1 MSSHELERLRSIRTF
16 PSLLKYL
23 RDELDWPIES
33 EDFEDL
39 TFDYEPEEL
48 GLDSKIA
55 VKIKEIK
62 QLRPLCSS
70 QPWGIFFVNFDP
82 KRLPVVVL
90 RRVLQSLVIKKRQSA
105 NKATQMSWLQTDLLF
120 ISSYGESDNRAIT
133 FAHFTENKQMGDL
146 PVLKVLGW
154 DKDDTAFH
162 LADAHDSLKEKLSWP
177 DDENDIDNW
186 RRSWSSAFILR
197 HREVVDTSK
206 KLAIELA
213 DLATNIRRRVNQVLV
228 VEDTEKGP
236 MRKLMAGFKEA
247 LIHDLSEDDFAD
259 MYAQT
264 IAYGLLAAAIS
275 RHVPG
280 EGVAL
285 IADNIADMVPVTNP
299 FLKELLGTF
308 LTVGGRKNKLDFDEL
323 GVNDI
328 IDLLRHANLTA
339 VLHDFG
345 NQNPLEDPVI
355 NFYELFLKEYDSKK
369 RTQRGVFYTPKP
381 VVSFIVRSVHEILKK
396 DFGLNFGLADTTTW
410 GEMSK
415 RNKDIKIP
423 DGVDPNE
430 PFVQI
435 LDPATGTG
443 TFLVETIDVIYKE
456 MATKWNGE
464 GHLPLEFPKLWDR
477 YVPKHLLPRLY
488 GFELLMAPYTIAH
501 MKIGLKLKGT
511 GYRFQS
517 NERAR
522 IYLTNTLEEPKDISG
537 YFEKMAPA
545 LAHEAEAANRVKSFT
560 PVTIVIG
567 NPPYAGISSNMNP
580 WIDGLLKGQIPNG
593 PKVRSYYE
601 VDGKPL
607 GERKLWLQ
615 DDYVKF
621 IRYGQFRLDNT
632 GIGVLGLITNHSYLD
647 NPTFRG
653 MRQALLESFDN
664 LNFTDLHGNAKK
676 KEKSPDGSKDK
687 NVFDIQQGVGIC
699 LLRNT
704 TNSEQPLISYASFWG
719 SRENKY
725 DLSHQNTI
733 YSVDYDKLI
742 PNSPYYFF
750 IPQDESHREE
760 YEEYCK
766 ISDIMSKNTTG
777 IVTARDS
784 FVIDFESKQI
794 LNRIKDMREPTITD
808 ASIREK
814 YFSGKGSPKY
824 PDGDSRGWKLVEA
837 RKKVQ
842 ADIHWQKHII
852 ACLYR
857 PFDKRLI
864 YYVPWM
870 IDWPRPELMRHML
883 TGKNLGLIATR
894 QTKDKW
900 DVFCSVN
907 IIGHKTCSAYDINN
921 LFPLYLYQVEGE
933 LNFTKGNWP
942 AGKNGRTPNLNPKFV
957 KQFADSI
964 GFEFVS
970 DGKGN
975 LKNTFGPE
983 DILNYIYAV
992 FHGPTYRSRYAE
1004 FLKIDFPRVPITSD
1018 TDMFRILCNL
1028 GNELVSLHLLESDN
1042 LNNYIICFP
1051 STGDNSVTK
1060 VGEKGK
1066 TLADVK
1072 NGKGKLFINKT
1083 QYFDNLPEEVWNFHI
1098 GGYQVCYK
1106 WLYDRKKAGRKLSA
1120 EDIEHYH
1127 KIVVALNETIKIMK
1141 QIDEVIEAHGGWPI
1155 KYIWGEI

>member
-1 MSSHELERLRSIRTF
+1 MDGNELERLRSIKTF
-16 PSLLKYL
+16 PSLVKYL
-23 RDELDWPIES
+23 RDELDWPIETD
-33 EDFEDL
+33 DFDDL
-39 TFDYEPEEL
+39 TFEYEPEEL
-48 GLDSKIA
+48 GIDSKIA

-62 QLRPLCSS
+62 QLRPLSS
-70 QPWGIFFVNFDP
+70 KQPWGIFFVNFAP

-133 FAHFTENKQMGDL
+133 FAHFTENIQMGDL

-177 DDENDIDNW
+177 DDEEDLTNW
-186 RRSWSSAFILR
+186 RKSWASAFILR
-197 HREVVDTSK
+197 HREVVETSK
-206 KLAIELA
+206 QLAIELA
-213 DLATNIRRRVNQVLV
+213 DLATNIRTRVNQVLA
-228 VEDTEKGP
+228 VEDPENGP

-280 EGVAL
+280 EELVLLAE
-285 IADNIADMVPVTNP
+285 NIADMVPVTNP

-308 LTVGGRKNKLDFDEL
+308 LTVGGRKKKLDFDEL
-323 GVNDI
+323 GINDI

-355 NFYELFLKEYDSKK
+355 HFYELFLKEYDAEK
-369 RTQRGVFYTPKP
+369 RTRRGVFYTPKP
-381 VVSFIVRSVHEILKK
+381 VVSFIVRNVHEILKK
-396 DFGLNFGLADTTTW
+396 DFGLEYGLADTISW

-423 DGVDPNE
+423 EGVKPDE

-456 MATKWNGE
+456 MATKWNDE

-545 LAHEAEAANRVKSFT
+545 LAHEAEAANRVKSYT

-567 NPPYAGISSNMNP
+567 NPPYAGLSSNMNP

-607 GERKLWLQ
+607 GEKKLWLQ

-621 IRYGQFRLDNT
+621 IRYAQWRIENIQY
-632 GIGVLGLITNHSYLD
+632 GILGYISNHAYLD

-653 MRQALLESFDN
+653 MRQQLMLSFQQI
-664 LNFTDLHGNAKK
+664 LVFDLHGSSKK
-676 KEKSPDGSKDK
+676 RECPPGGCSNS
-687 NVFDIQQGVGIC
+687 NVFDIQQGVGISLFC
-699 LLRNT
+699 KHILE
-704 TNSEQPLISYASFWG
+704 SEPSVLYSDLWG
-719 SRENKY
+719 TRK
-725 DLSHQNTI
+725 HK
-733 YSVDYDKLI
+733 YSVLLKETFDAIRPEVLS
-742 PNSPYYFF
+742 PSSPYYFF
-750 IPQDESHREE
+750 IPRDEASRED
-760 YEEYCK
+760 YEKYYN
-766 ISDIMSKNTTG
+766 IIDIMNVNTTG
-777 IVTARDS
+777 VQTGNEKELTDFSRLELSGKLSALENSNIDNALLKKYAHKPFDNRWMLFIKNHKQEIFNKIKIPASYRSRYDIS
-784 FVIDFESKQI
+784 FHLIDFDNLALLTGRSNTSEGMNHFFVSKYCSEVKCAES
-794 LNRIKDMREPTITD
+794 
-808 ASIREK
+808 
-814 YFSGKGSPKY
+814 
-824 PDGDSRGWKLVEA
+824 SRGS
-837 RKKVQ
+837 
-842 ADIHWQKHII
+842 I
-852 ACLYR
+852 
-857 PFDKRLI
+857 
-864 YYVPWM
+864 
-870 IDWPRPELMRHML
+870 
-883 TGKNLGLIATR
+883 
-894 QTKDKW
+894 
-900 DVFCSVN
+900 FC
-907 IIGHKTCSAYDINN
+907 
-921 LFPLYLYQVEGE
+921 PLYLYPEEGHMPDR
-933 LNFTKGNWP
+933 NWP
-942 AGKNGRTPNLNPKFV
+942 AGKNGRTPNLDPKFV
-957 KQFADSI
+957 EQFADAI
-964 GFEFVS
+964 VLEFVS
-970 DGKGN
+970 DGKGD
-975 LKNTFGPE
+975 LKKTFGPE
-983 DILNYIYAV
+983 DVFNYIYAI
-992 FHGPTYRSRYAE
+992 FHSTKYRDRYAE
-1004 FLKIDFPRVPITSD
+1004 FIKIDFPRVPITLD
-1018 TDMFRILCNL
+1018 TDMFKILCSL
-1028 GNELVSLHLLESDN
+1028 GNELVGLHLMESDK
-1042 LNNYIICFP
+1042 LNDHITTFP
-1051 STGDNSVTK
+1051 VSGDNTVIK

-1083 QYFDNLPEEVWNFHI
+1083 EYFDNLPEEVWNFHI

-1106 WLYDRKKAGRKLSA
+1106 WLYDRKKASRKLSA

-1127 KIVVALNETIKIMK
+1127 RIVVAINETIKIMK
-1141 QIDEVIEAHGGWPI
+1141 QIDEVIAAHGGWPDAFI
-1155 KYIWGEI
+1155 LDKS

>member
-1 MSSHELERLRSIRTF
+1 MKPDELQRLRSIKTF
-16 PSLLKYL
+16 PSLVKYL

-39 TFDYEPEEL
+39 MFDYEPDEI
-48 GLDSKIA
+48 GIDSKIA

-62 QLRPLCSS
+62 QLRPLSS
-70 QPWGIFFVNFDP
+70 KQPWGIFFVNFLP

-105 NKATQMSWLQTDLLF
+105 NKAAQMSWLQTDLLF
-120 ISSYGESDNRAIT
+120 ISSYGESDDRAIT

-146 PVLKVLGW
+146 PVLKVLGR

-177 DDENDIDNW
+177 DDEDDTDNW
-186 RRSWSSAFILR
+186 RKSWSSAFILR

-206 KLAIELA
+206 ELAIELA
-213 DLATNIRRRVNQVLV
+213 DLATDIRKRVNQVIA
-228 VEDTEKGP
+228 VEDAEKGP

-308 LTVGGRKNKLDFDEL
+308 LTIGGRKKKLDFDEL
-323 GVNDI
+323 GINDI
-328 IDLLRHANLTA
+328 IDLLRNANLTA

-355 NFYELFLKEYDSKK
+355 HFYELFLKEYDSQK

-396 DFGLNFGLADTTTW
+396 DFGLEYGLADTTTW

-423 DGVDPNE
+423 KGVKSDE

-456 MATKWNGE
+456 MTAKWEKE
-464 GHLPLEFPKLWDR
+464 GHMQLEFSKLWNE

-501 MKIGLKLKGT
+501 MKIGLKLQGT
-511 GYRFQS
+511 SYRFQS
-517 NERAR
+517 KERAR
-522 IYLTNTLEEPKDISG
+522 IYLTNTLEKPNDFSD
-537 YFEKMAPA
+537 YFEQAAPA
-545 LAHEAEAANRVKSFT
+545 LAHEANQANKIKERNSITV
-560 PVTIVIG
+560 VIG
-567 NPPYAGISSNMNP
+567 NPPYAGLSSNMNP

-601 VDGKPL
+601 VDDKPL

-632 GIGVLGLITNHSYLD
+632 GVGVLGLITNHAYLD

-653 MRQALLESFDN
+653 MRQALLESFSN
-664 LNFTDLHGNAKK
+664 LHFIDLHGNAKK
-676 KEKSPDGSKDK
+676 KEKSPDGSADK

-704 TNSEQPLISYASFWG
+704 PNSEQSLVSYASLWG

-725 DLSHQNTI
+725 TKALQNTLCTI
-733 YSVDYDKLI
+733 DCDDII

-750 IPQDESHREE
+750 VPRDEAHREE
-760 YEEYCK
+760 YESGYK
-766 ISDIMSKNTTG
+766 ISEIMAVNVTG

-784 FVIDFESKQI
+784 FVIDFESKPI
-794 LNRIKDMREPTITD
+794 FNRIKDMHEPTITD
-808 ASIREK
+808 TSIREK
-814 YFSGKGSPKY
+814 YFSGKGSSKY

-842 ADIHWQKHII
+842 ADIHWQKHIST
-852 ACLYR
+852 CLYR
-857 PFDKRLI
+857 PFDERPI
-864 YYVPWM
+864 YYVSWM
-870 IDWPRPELMRHML
+870 VDWPRPEVMRHML
-883 TGKNLGLIATR
+883 AGENLGLITVR
-894 QTKDKW
+894 QVAEG
-900 DVFCSVN
+900 VFNHTFVSSN
-907 IIGHKTCSAYDINN
+907 IIESRITISNKGIGF
-921 LFPLYLYQVEGE
+921 LLPLYLYPEEGHMPDR
-933 LNFTKGNWP
+933 NWP
-942 AGKNGRTPNLNPKFV
+942 AGKNGRTPNLDPKFV
-957 KQFADSI
+957 VRLTDGI
-964 GFEFVS
+964 GLKFVS
-970 DGKGN
+970 DGEGD
-975 LKNTFGPE
+975 LKNTFGSE
-983 DILNYIYAV
+983 DILSYIYAV
-992 FHGPTYRSRYAE
+992 FHSQTYRSRYAE
-1004 FLKIDFPRVPITSD
+1004 FLKIDFPRVPITGKSD
-1018 TDMFRILCNL
+1018 LFRELCGL
-1028 GNELVSLHLLESDN
+1028 GGKLVSIHLMESGTLKN
-1042 LNNYIICFP
+1042 HITTFP
-1051 STGDNSVTK
+1051 VSGDNAVTK
-1060 VGEKGK
+1060 VGEKEK
-1066 TLADVK
+1066 TLTDIED
-1072 NGKGKLFINKT
+1072 GKGKLFINTT

-1106 WLYDRKKAGRKLSA
+1106 WLADRKKAKRKLSA

-1127 KIVVALNETIKIMK
+1127 KIVVAINETIKIMK
-1141 QIDEVIEAHGGWPI
+1141 QIDETIDAHGGWPI
-1155 KYIWGEI
+1155 K

>member
-1 MSSHELERLRSIRTF
+1 MKPDELQRLRSIKTF
-16 PSLLKYL
+16 PSLVKYL

-39 TFDYEPEEL
+39 MFDYEPDEI
-48 GLDSKIA
+48 GIDSKIA

-62 QLRPLCSS
+62 QLRPLSS
-70 QPWGIFFVNFDP
+70 KQPWGIFFVNFLP

-105 NKATQMSWLQTDLLF
+105 NKAAQMSWLQTDLLF
-120 ISSYGESDNRAIT
+120 ISSYGESDDRAIT

-146 PVLKVLGW
+146 PVLKVLGR

-177 DDENDIDNW
+177 DDEDDTDNW
-186 RRSWSSAFILR
+186 RKSWSSAFILR

-206 KLAIELA
+206 ELAIELA
-213 DLATNIRRRVNQVLV
+213 DLATDIRKRVNQVIA
-228 VEDTEKGP
+228 VEDAEKGP

-308 LTVGGRKNKLDFDEL
+308 LTIGGRKKKLDFDEL
-323 GVNDI
+323 GINDI
-328 IDLLRHANLTA
+328 IDLLRNANLTA

-355 NFYELFLKEYDSKK
+355 HFYELFLKEYDSQK

-396 DFGLNFGLADTTTW
+396 DFGLEYGLADTTTW

-423 DGVDPNE
+423 KGVKSDE

-456 MATKWNGE
+456 MTAKWEKE
-464 GHLPLEFPKLWDR
+464 GHMQLEFSKLWNE

-501 MKIGLKLKGT
+501 MKIGLKLQGT
-511 GYRFQS
+511 SYRFQS
-517 NERAR
+517 KERAR
-522 IYLTNTLEEPKDISG
+522 IYLTNTLEKPNDFSD
-537 YFEKMAPA
+537 YFEQAAPA
-545 LAHEAEAANRVKSFT
+545 LAHEANQANKIKERNSITV
-560 PVTIVIG
+560 VIG
-567 NPPYAGISSNMNP
+567 NPPYAGLSSNMNP

-601 VDGKPL
+601 VDDKPL

-632 GIGVLGLITNHSYLD
+632 GVGVLGLITNHAYLD

-653 MRQALLESFDN
+653 MRQALLESFSN
-664 LNFTDLHGNAKK
+664 LHFIDLHGNAKK
-676 KEKSPDGSKDK
+676 KEKSPDGSADK

-704 TNSEQPLISYASFWG
+704 PNSEQSLVSYASLWG

-725 DLSHQNTI
+725 TKALQNTLCTI
-733 YSVDYDKLI
+733 DCDDII

-750 IPQDESHREE
+750 VPRDEAHREE
-760 YEEYCK
+760 YESGYK
-766 ISDIMSKNTTG
+766 ISEIMAVNVTG

-784 FVIDFESKQI
+784 FVIDFESKPI
-794 LNRIKDMREPTITD
+794 FNRIKDMHEPTITD
-808 ASIREK
+808 TSIREK
-814 YFSGKGSPKY
+814 YFSGKGS
-824 PDGDSRGWKLVEA
+824 S
-837 RKKVQ
+837 
-842 ADIHWQKHII
+842 
-852 ACLYR
+852 
-857 PFDKRLI
+857 
-864 YYVPWM
+864 
-870 IDWPRPELMRHML
+870 
-883 TGKNLGLIATR
+883 
-894 QTKDKW
+894 
-900 DVFCSVN
+900 DVFN
-907 IIGHKTCSAYDINN
+907 DI
-921 LFPLYLYQVEGE
+921 
-933 LNFTKGNWP
+933 TW
-942 AGKNGRTPNLNPKFV
+942 
-957 KQFADSI
+957 
-964 GFEFVS
+964 
-970 DGKGN
+970 
-975 LKNTFGPE
+975 
-983 DILNYIYAV
+983 
-992 FHGPTYRSRYAE
+992 
-1004 FLKIDFPRVPITSD
+1004 
-1018 TDMFRILCNL
+1018 LC
-1028 GNELVSLHLLESDN
+1028 
-1042 LNNYIICFP
+1042 
-1051 STGDNSVTK
+1051 
-1060 VGEKGK
+1060 
-1066 TLADVK
+1066 
-1072 NGKGKLFINKT
+1072 
-1083 QYFDNLPEEVWNFHI
+1083 
-1098 GGYQVCYK
+1098 
-1106 WLYDRKKAGRKLSA
+1106 
-1120 EDIEHYH
+1120 
-1127 KIVVALNETIKIMK
+1127 
-1141 QIDEVIEAHGGWPI
+1141 
-1155 KYIWGEI
+1155 